1 MSRMTLEQLCDERDI
16 REVLTRYCR
25 ATDRCDA
32 ELLRSV
38 YWPDATDDHVVFSGN
53 AMEYVDYSV
62 PMLKQ
67 HTRATLHSLS
77 NIWIKLDGD
86 TALVE
91 SYVQAYH
98 LLNTDT
104 ETKQEVVVGGRY
116 LDRLERRNDEWRIA
130 ERNVVIDWEQ
140 NGAAMMSPE
149 EIERV
154 TAPGKRDPDERSY
167 RLFANKTLR

>member
-1 MSRMTLEQLCDERDI
+1 MSSMTLQELCDERDI

-32 ELLRSV
+32 DLLKSV

-53 AMEYVDYSV
+53 AMEYVEYSV

-67 HTRATLHSLS
+67 YTRATQHSLS
-77 NIWIKLDGD
+77 NIWIQLAGD
-86 TALVE
+86 VALVE

-98 LLNTDT
+98 LLKT
-104 ETKQEVVVGGRY
+104 EGDKQEVVVGGRY
-116 LDRLERRNDEWRIA
+116 LDRLERRNSEWRIA
-130 ERNVVIDWEQ
+130 ERKVVIDWEQ

-149 EIERV
+149 EVLRV
-154 TAPGKRDPDERSY
+154 TIPDKRHAGESSY
-167 RLFANKTLR
+167 KLFANKTLR